1 MSSIILF
8 KEKTIRRVYT
18 HGEHKPTECGLKM
31 TAADIKQSLFFPSRI
46 AAILLFSAVLTKGA
60 NAAPR
65 LSEREAKEL
74 ERGIRFYEA
83 TMRPNEAYKE
93 EEELNDRSTDLFNL
107 GRHAEA
113 RSTTLQMANSYKS
126 KLKKLVDRHGA
137 DSPEIITVLVRYAYA
152 CIRAD
157 QKQEAIKHLQMAAG
171 LIDKYRVAKVNTLK
185 HIQSDAKVVKERLAE
200 ILDQEGR
207 GEQAEHILGAL
218 VASAKTKEAKS
229 KALLELY
236 RNKKRN
242 NNYTDAVEIAR
253 QYVASGGNRLILA
266 EALER
271 TELWDEAAKQYSL
284 ELGQLNNESLS
295 GQIAD
300 LNYRLARCYV
310 RVGQKKLA
318 LKCLRSSLA
327 SQEQQREQALFYP
340 DTAEEDEFRPDG
352 SPLKS
357 SVGIPDNRYELEMVL
372 LNPHE
377 IANLIIKQK
386 GAAQDAMLENAT
398 EMARAAND
406 PVGAMKLADLKR
418 IKKAEAEHEQ
428 QCPSSRRL
436 TTKNCDSCAQIR
448 NKRFN
453 MEFSLTAWLFKA
465 RSRRAAVSNIEKIQ
479 EGLPVGTAIVE
490 FFTYQ
495 DINMPKGSLKYAAV
509 VIRGDKDSEVVLL
522 PKASEVESCVQEF
535 TSHSQEA
542 AEKLRDMIWLPLEK
556 HFEDVSRVIIS
567 PEALLNL
574 VPFAAL
580 CDKGGRFVCEDKEI
594 VYVASSR
601 DLLVS
606 TDFTLNRKLLAF
618 GNPKVSGAD
627 VSKSE
632 AKSALAPDLPGA
644 GQEVEIIGK
653 IATDLGWEVEAKV
666 GVAASEPKLRSIA
679 KASVVHCAMHALFAS
694 KDTPQDGTSRGMKLV
709 ETANRDVD
717 GSKDLKKAN
726 GSGVLVLAGG
736 EDAARKWLSGKI
748 MESKENDGI
757 LTGKEAAELNLRGT
771 WLTVLSACDTAT
783 IDIKGLRRGF
793 MLAGSANLLM
803 TLWPIE
809 DSDTAKIMEDF
820 YKKALLTGN
829 APLSLTQVQKEWLIK
844 LRSER
849 GVSAAIA
856 AAGPF
861 VIFTTGDPE
870 EVIYAKKQLKQNIDN
885 PSNNITKFQSALA
898 KADAGDG
905 YAQAVV
911 SIYYGLGLDCQLDAS
926 KSKDYA
932 LRSAKQGNPLG
943 IFRLAEMREAGETM
957 DKNLDQA
964 RQLMQKAKSGLE
976 KMGADPFA
984 LTSLAGIEGREN
996 PSSPRIFELLTQAA
1010 EMGHQPAIKILSE
1023 KNQ

>member
-1 MSSIILF
+1 
-8 KEKTIRRVYT
+8 
-18 HGEHKPTECGLKM
+18 M

-46 AAILLFSAVLTKGA
+46 AAILLFSAVLTKGG
-60 NAAPR
+60 NAAPP

-113 RSTTLQMANSYKS
+113 RSTTLQMVNSYRS

-152 CIRAD
+152 CISAD

-185 HIQSDAKVVKERLAE
+185 HIQSDAKEVKERLAE
-200 ILDQEGR
+200 ILAEEGR
-207 GEQAEHILGAL
+207 SDQAENLLEAL

-236 RNKKRN
+236 QNKKRN

-253 QYVASGGNRLILA
+253 LYVACGGNRLILA
-266 EALER
+266 EALEK

-295 GQIAD
+295 GQRAD
-300 LNYRLARCYV
+300 LNYRLARCYAKA
-310 RVGQKKLA
+310 GQKKLA
-318 LKCLRSSLA
+318 LKCLRSSVA
-327 SQEQQREQALFYP
+327 SQEQQRAQALI
-340 DTAEEDEFRPDG
+340 DTEMAEKDAFRADG

-357 SVGIPDNRYELEMVL
+357 SIGIPDNRYELEMAL
-372 LNPHE
+372 LSPHE
-377 IANLIIKQK
+377 IASLIIQQK
-386 GAAQDAMLENAT
+386 GAAQDAMLENAA
-398 EMARAAND
+398 EMASAAND
-406 PVGAMKLADLKR
+406 PLGAKILADLKR
-418 IKKAEAEHEQ
+418 IKKEEAEHAQ
-428 QCPSSRRL
+428 QCPSARRL
-436 TTKNCDSCAQIR
+436 SAKNCDSCRQLRMKRQDMERCFTYGLLGGVTEDIILPYSQRER
-448 NKRFN
+448 NYAIAKLN
-453 MEFSLTAWLFKA
+453 QA
-465 RSRRAAVSNIEKIQ
+465 RPRRAAKANIEKIQ

-495 DINMPKGSLKYAAV
+495 DTNMPKGSLKYAAV
-509 VIRGDKDSEVVLL
+509 VIRGDRDSQVVLL
-522 PKASEVESCVQEF
+522 PNAAEVESCIHEF
-535 TSHSQEA
+535 KSHSQEA
-542 AEKLRDMIWLPLEK
+542 AIKLRDMIWLPLEK
-556 HFEDVSRVIIS
+556 HFEDISRVILS

-580 CDKGGRFVCEDKEI
+580 CDKDGRFVCEDKEI

-644 GQEVEIIGK
+644 EQEVEIIGK

-717 GSKDLKKAN
+717 GSKDWTPAN
-726 GSGVLVLAGG
+726 ESGVLVLAGG
-736 EDAARKWLSGKI
+736 EEAARKWLSGKM

-829 APLSLTQVQKEWLIK
+829 APLSLAQVQKEWLIK

-964 RQLMQKAKSGLE
+964 RQLMQKAKTGLE

-984 LTSLAGIEGREN
+984 LTALAGIEEREN
-996 PSSPRIFELLTQAA
+996 PSSPHVLKLLTQAA
-1010 EMGHQPAIKILSE
+1010 EMGHEPAIKILSE